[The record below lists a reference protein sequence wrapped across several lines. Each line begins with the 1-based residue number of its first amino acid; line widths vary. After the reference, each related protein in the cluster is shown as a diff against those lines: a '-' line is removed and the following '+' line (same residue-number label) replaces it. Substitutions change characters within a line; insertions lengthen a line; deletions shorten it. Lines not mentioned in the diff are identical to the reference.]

1 MWILLVIK
9 MLMKVLYPSIR
20 GYLLVLDFHRKRGP
34 PQARKFFFEAPW
46 SVCPGANLW
55 FFGTRKTAHCLEPAQ
70 LSLQTP
76 KASDWWNASFYAFRS
91 RSHYLWVRQW
101 VRDTLHQ
108 SRENWISMCPLKA
121 QNWWFYY
128 IHSTKLWGIIKYT
141 ANVYRQTTDK
151 LMFKSVISTVRW
163 IRK

>member
-1 MWILLVIK
+1 MIIWNSNQDLKRFVISERYGYFWWLKNSGK
-9 MLMKVLYPSIR
+9 MLIKVLYPSIR
-20 GYLLVLDFHRKRGP
+20 GYLLVLDFLRKRGP

-70 LSLQTP
+70 LSLSLQTP

-108 SRENWISMCPLKA
+108 SYHSGLS
-121 QNWWFYY
+121 WF
-128 IHSTKLWGIIKYT
+128 
-141 ANVYRQTTDK
+141 
-151 LMFKSVISTVRW
+151 
-163 IRK
+163 